1 MAVCLE
7 YQMVYRRREVRSV
20 PLRAQIVLA
29 SLLLFSLSFKVWLH
43 IASTNLGYQ
52 LSQERTRAVEFDM
65 QRRELELEL
74 SVLMRPDNL
83 RHAAQERLGLV
94 AMNPAQMRKI
104 VTAVKEE

>member
-43 IASTNLGYQ
+43 IAGTSLGYQ
-52 LSQERTRAVEFDM
+52 LSQERTRAVELDM
-65 QRRELELEL
+65 QRRELELAL

-83 RHAAQERLGLV
+83 MHAAEKRLGLV
-94 AMNPAQMRKI
+94 AMNPGQMRRI
-104 VTAVKEE
+104 RTATE